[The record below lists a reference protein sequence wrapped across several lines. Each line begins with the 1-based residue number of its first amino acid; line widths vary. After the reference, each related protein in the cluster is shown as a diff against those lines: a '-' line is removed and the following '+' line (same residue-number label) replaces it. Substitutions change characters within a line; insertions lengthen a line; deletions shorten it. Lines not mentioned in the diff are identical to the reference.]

1 MAKRPRARHQ
11 PSTIDRLDPEI
22 QTLIGELRTN
32 HGWTIDEIRA
42 KLIELG
48 ANVSRSALGRH
59 VRSLADVGEQL
70 RHSREMARAL
80 AETHGDAPEHKIS
93 DLNIELM
100 HSIILRLVTA
110 TREGDDGA
118 VEAVQFDPKEVMFLT
133 SALSSLATARKSDAS
148 RRIADKKEAKRLADE
163 AVLSAVAE
171 GVGKA
176 GSGITAETVDF
187 IRKAVLGGD
196 G

>member
-1 MAKRPRARHQ
+1 MAKRGRHQ

-110 TREGDDGA
+110 TQDGEHGP
-118 VEAVQFDPKEVMFLT
+118 EAVTFDPKDVMFLT
-133 SALSSLATARKSDAS
+133 SALSSLAGARKSDAD
-148 RRIADKKEAKRLADE
+148 RRRKDRDDAQKEADRKVLA
-163 AVLSAVAE
+163 AVNE
-171 GVGKA
+171 GVGKT

-187 IRKAVLGGD
+187 IRKAVLGGE